1 MNVYQAFF
9 SLKDGVKDADFVKS
23 LEEYMNYLQSAERGE
38 LKKWRLL
45 RRKLGLGPK
54 ELGEFHLQ
62 MEFDDL
68 AGLDAA
74 FGHVASRKGEVEER
88 HHAVNHMIGKI
99 TFSLYRDFPD
109 KEREFGEE
117 RF

>member
-9 SLKDGVKDADFVKS
+9 TLKAGVKDLDFVNV
-23 LEEYMNYLQSAERGE
+23 LREYMEYLVKQGD

-54 ELGEFHLQ
+54 ELGEFHLM

-68 AGLDAA
+68 AALDRA
-74 FGHVASRKGEVEER
+74 FGHVATRSGEVE
-88 HHAVNHMIGKI
+88 HKHYCVNHMIENI
-99 TFSLYRDFPD
+99 QFSLYRDFPD
-109 KEREFGEE
+109 GVRETGGEL
-117 RF
+117 F

>member
-9 SLKDGVKDADFVKS
+9 SLKDGIKDADFVKA
-23 LEEYMNYLQSAERGE
+23 LDAYMNYLQNERGE

-54 ELGEFHLQ
+54 ELGEWHLQ
-62 MEFDDL
+62 MEFEDL
-68 AGLDAA
+68 AALDAA
-74 FGHVASRKGEVEER
+74 FGHVATRSGEVETK
-88 HHAVNHMIGKI
+88 HHAVNHMIDKI

-109 KEREFGEE
+109 KEREFGGEL
-117 RF
+117 F